1 MLGYIKGV
9 GGGPAQKYEK
19 SRFLVIMIA
28 NFVYF
33 HLLFTEFENSDP
45 LTQN

>member
-1 MLGYIKGV
+1 MLGYIKEV
-9 GGGPAQKYEK
+9 GGGPAQNHEK

-33 HLLFTEFENSDP
+33 HLLFTEFGNSDP